1 MLKCNPSS
9 LGYFILRNETVF
21 FHRHGLVGIYSPC
34 SFHVLQSSTHNPSH
48 CPPPTTKFPIVSP
61 RSIVYKCL
69 LIVDEGIRVI
79 VYRKECPRLC
89 QVSSHL
95 SKKTAACA
103 RLCHPH
109 LHTVKAAQRFLLCL
123 SCLRQWPN
131 LCRFIWWSNFSPA
144 WPFISANLFREARFI
159 NLIKSRWSK

>member
-123 SCLRQWPN
+123 LPQAMAKLMQIYLMKQLFSSLTFY
-131 LCRFIWWSNFSPA
+131 LCKPIQRSKVY
-144 WPFISANLFREARFI
+144 
-159 NLIKSRWSK
+159 KSHKVEME